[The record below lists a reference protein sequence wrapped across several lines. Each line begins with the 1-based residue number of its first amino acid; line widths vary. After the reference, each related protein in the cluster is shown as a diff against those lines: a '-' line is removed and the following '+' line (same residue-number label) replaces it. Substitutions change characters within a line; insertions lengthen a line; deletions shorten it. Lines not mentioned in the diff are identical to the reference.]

1 VPAPPEEVV
10 QSKYDDPL
18 GAHGFN
24 AVPAKISFCV
34 STTIFDKLVLSAR
47 VFPELKVTVNEPF
60 PLLDPP
66 VSAEIAEIYA

>member
-1 VPAPPEEVV
+1 MPAPPEEVV
-10 QSKYDDPL
+10 QSKLDPL
-18 GAHGFN
+18 TAHGFN

-34 STTIFDKLVLSAR
+34 STTIFDKLELSAR